1 MGPCSVPSRA
11 QSPSEHR
18 ALPLPMA
25 QPAFSWTPW
34 SAQFLPPGL
43 HPSLALLREVM
54 PPGLFKMSLP
64 LVVRQSSPRPSGS
77 SGVPEPSTRCLLCYW
92 PPLTLQGRGN
102 MAASG
107 DRLWPALVL
116 TITNDLTG
124 VGVPPEW
131 QCEVCGLQV
140 RAGLSLSTS
149 TCLPCSWA
157 CLFPWGHNFLLGK
170 MRVGILTWVGCPRRE
185 GVGPSRTTVF
195 EPFCHTS
202 GCPCSVSDPACPT
215 PFSRPRSFCL

>member
-1 MGPCSVPSRA
+1 MMPLRLGLERDLAHLSTSHSPHTTPPPRRPPPAFALSMGPCAVPSRA

-25 QPAFSWTPW
+25 QLAFSWTPW
-34 SAQFLPPGL
+34 SAQFLPPSL

-64 LVVRQSSPRPSGS
+64 LVVRQSSPRLSGS

-92 PPLTLQGRGN
+92 PPVTLQGRGN

-116 TITNDLTG
+116 TITNDLTEG
-124 VGVPPEW
+124 WGS
-131 QCEVCGLQV
+131 LQSGSV
-140 RAGLSLSTS
+140 RRVASRSQ
-149 TCLPCSWA
+149 
-157 CLFPWGHNFLLGK
+157 LG
-170 MRVGILTWVGCPRRE
+170 
-185 GVGPSRTTVF
+185 
-195 EPFCHTS
+195 
-202 GCPCSVSDPACPT
+202 SVSALPLACHAAGQVCPPGAT
-215 PFSRPRSFCL
+215 ISSLEK